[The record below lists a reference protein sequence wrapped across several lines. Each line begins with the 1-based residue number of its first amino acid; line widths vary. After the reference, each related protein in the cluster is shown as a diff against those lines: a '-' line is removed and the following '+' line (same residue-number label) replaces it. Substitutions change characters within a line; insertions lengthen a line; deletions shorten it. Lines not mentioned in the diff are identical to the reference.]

1 MLRMEWRENDSAIL
15 FYLCLFRMVQDVVY
29 DSIILETT
37 SSVTYSDESFSL
49 YITEFFSLF
58 EKFINE
64 KITALV
70 LQNWKKLFFFTNVFH
85 WTYLVEFY
93 WPVWRLWAIIADLQ
107 YSSLWNIR
115 NQKSKHLNHNKGV
128 VIWVLYELS
137 PGVFTRFSRFSRCVT
152 APVHSGRTDVAPKG
166 SPSLPECQRRPRQQ
180 RILLGL

>member
-1 MLRMEWRENDSAIL
+1 MEWRENDSAIL

-64 KITALV
+64 KIKALV

-93 WPVWRLWAIIADLQ
+93 WQVWRLWAIIADLQ

-137 PGVFTRFSRFSRCVT
+137 PGVFTRFQQIFCRKVEIKSSKVEIFIRGW
-152 APVHSGRTDVAPKG
+152 SGNTEIG
-166 SPSLPECQRRPRQQ
+166 QIWWSEHRRQKS
-180 RILLGL
+180 

>member
-1 MLRMEWRENDSAIL
+1 MEWRENDSAIL

-37 SSVTYSDESFSL
+37 SSVTYSDESLSL

-64 KITALV
+64 KIKALV

-107 YSSLWNIR
+107 YSLIWNIR
-115 NQKSKHLNHNKGV
+115 NQKSKHNIQNHNKRDKMSFEFCTGQ
-128 VIWVLYELS
+128 VLYELS
-137 PGVFTRFSRFSRCVT
+137 LNLGFSRGF
-152 APVHSGRTDVAPKG
+152 
-166 SPSLPECQRRPRQQ
+166 
-180 RILLGL
+180 